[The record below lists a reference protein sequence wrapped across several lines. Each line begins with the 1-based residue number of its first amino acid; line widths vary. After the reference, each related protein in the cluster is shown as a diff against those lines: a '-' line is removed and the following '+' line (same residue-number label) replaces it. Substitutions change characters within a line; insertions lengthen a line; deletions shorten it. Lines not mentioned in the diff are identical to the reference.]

1 MTITNPIQKM
11 IYQVIVDDIM
21 KQPRGF
27 SSITNR
33 EIHSKLSINV
43 SQNSVRDHC
52 IWLVNKGFIQRVDN
66 YWDEHFNFYNRAL
79 YLGKISPTNVS
90 TQ

>member
-1 MTITNPIQKM
+1 MNITNPIQKL
-11 IYQVIVDDIM
+11 IYLIIIEDIM
-21 KQPRGF
+21 KETRGF

-43 SQNSVRDHC
+43 SLNSVRDHV

-66 YWDEHFNFYNRAL
+66 YWDSNFNFYNRAL
-79 YLGKISPTNVS
+79 YNGKITPTNL
-90 TQ
+90 